1 MIPPISD
8 LFARPLFRQ
17 TGYHVGL
24 PSTTGSKELDA
35 AEGDGSEL
43 QLLEHCVSW
52 LQSTSTDTSPQTEPR
67 RPVAGLENPLGYVGV
82 G

>member
-1 MIPPISD
+1 MIPPIWD
-8 LFARPLFRQ
+8 LFARPSFRQ

-24 PSTTGSKELDA
+24 PSPTVSKELDA

-52 LQSTSTDTSPQTEPR
+52 LHHQPTHLPKPN
-67 RPVAGLENPLGYVGV
+67 PVGP
-82 G
+82 